1 MLQKYDERNA
11 DLIVNIGGELVHRD
25 EARISPFDSLA
36 QGGDGVWEGLRL
48 YDGQIFRLD
57 THLTRLR
64 SSAKALA
71 FADIPTDAEMTEQI
85 ARTLAANNMRDG
97 VHIRLTL
104 SRGEKMTSGMDPRLN
119 TKGSLLIVLAEY
131 KAPVYD
137 KAGLKLM
144 TSAVRRFRPDTLD
157 PNIHHNNLVQS
168 IMAKVQANAAGADD
182 ALMLDTQGFVA
193 ETNATHVFIVDG
205 GVLRTPTTRACPE
218 GVTRDTVLEICAANN
233 IVCEVGD
240 ISLTAVYRADEM
252 FCTGTM
258 GEIAAIG
265 EVDGRVIG
273 DGDGGPVATKLSAL
287 FREYVVAHGTR
298 VCEE

>member
-1 MLQKYDERNA
+1 MLQKYDERNT

-57 THLTRLR
+57 THLARLR

-71 FADIPTDAEMTEQI
+71 FADIPTGAEMTEQI
-85 ARTLAANNMRDG
+85 ARTLAANSMRDG

-104 SRGEKMTSGMDPRLN
+104 SRGEKVTSGMDPRLN

-218 GVTRDTVLEICAANN
+218 GVTRDTVLKICAANN
-233 IVCEVGD
+233 IACEVGD

-265 EVDGRVIG
+265 EVDGRMIG
-273 DGDGGPVATKLSAL
+273 DGNCGPVAAKLSAL
-287 FREYVVAHGTR
+287 FSEYVVAHGTR
-298 VCEE
+298 VCEG